1 VTAGEPPRPARAGR
15 DQDER
20 AGRDQ
25 DDDQDDGVMLR
36 KARPGQ
42 GRPERVVP
50 WAGLAVAVAI
60 AGVAASVWRPLAP
73 PVPAAAT
80 DLDAFGDAV
89 LAAVEAYRSPRYP
102 VGVAATLLTVLV
114 PVLLVASPRGR
125 ALVGRWAGAAPHAP
139 LRAGGVAVVVAG
151 LTSLGTFPLAAWS
164 RIVHEG
170 RWGFRTQ
177 SAVGWLS
184 DWLLVSSGRWLAT
197 GALVAVL
204 FAAMR
209 RWPRSWPYRLTL
221 LGTVTAVLFVLL
233 HPLVLQ
239 PLLLPTSPLPAGATR
254 DALED
259 VLEAADDQ
267 EVPLFLGEASLRTT
281 RVNAAVVGI
290 GPTERIVVHDTLLE
304 LPAEQVSSVVAHELA
319 HREHADLVRGVSLA
333 AAGVLVGLLVLR
345 LVLGA
350 DPVRRELGARGP
362 TDPRLAAVVLAA
374 VAVLELV
381 GTPVANAVSR
391 RAELAADARAME
403 LTADPEQ
410 LLRTSRAFTVRDLA
424 APDPPPVLHG
434 YFGTHPSVGQRIRYA
449 SAWAEERGIE
459 LPSRAE
465 LEEDEASIAHPA
477 VGQGP
482 P

>member
-1 VTAGEPPRPARAGR
+1 MGR
-15 DQDER
+15 TTGRTTGGDDLQDHDQDADVTLR
-20 AGRDQ
+20 GAGPRE
-25 DDDQDDGVMLR
+25 
-36 KARPGQ
+36 
-42 GRPERVVP
+42 GRTERVVP
-50 WAGLAVAVAI
+50 WALLAVALAAVGI
-60 AGVAASVWRPLAP
+60 VASVWRPIAP
-73 PVPAAAT
+73 AVPPATT
-80 DLDAFGDAV
+80 DLDGFADAV

-114 PVLLVASPRGR
+114 PVLLVVTARGR
-125 ALVGRWAGAAPHAP
+125 ASIGRWAGAAPHAP
-139 LRAGGVAVVVAG
+139 LRAGTVAVVVAG
-151 LTSLGTFPLAAWS
+151 LTSLATFPLAAWS

-177 SAVGWLS
+177 TAAGWLF
-184 DWLLVSSGRWLAT
+184 DWLLVSAGRWLAT

-221 LGTVTAVLFVLL
+221 LGTVTAALFVLL

-259 VLEAADDQ
+259 VLDAAGDQ

-281 RVNAAVVGI
+281 RVNAAVVGL
-290 GPTERIVVHDTLLE
+290 GPTERIVVHDTLLD
-304 LPAEQVSSVVAHELA
+304 LPADQVSSVVAHELA
-319 HREHADLVRGVSLA
+319 HREHADLPRGVALA
-333 AAGVLVGLLVLR
+333 AAGVLIGLLVLR
-345 LVLGA
+345 LVLGS
-350 DPVRRELGARGP
+350 DPVRRELATGGP

-381 GTPVANAVSR
+381 GTPVANVVSR

-410 LLRTSRAFTVRDLA
+410 LVRTSRAFTVRDLA
-424 APDPPPVLHG
+424 APDPPAVLHA
-434 YFGTHPSVGQRIRYA
+434 YYGTHPSVGQRIRYA
-449 SAWAEERGIE
+449 SAWAEARGIE
-459 LPSRAE
+459 LRSRAE
-465 LEEDEASIAHPA
+465 LEDDETDVAHPA
-477 VGQGP
+477 VTQGP